1 MYLYYFFEY
10 INDNKFKKTYFYL
23 IDNNY
28 NIYGTLVANQI
39 FDYINI
45 TDIWLKKCL
54 RNKYINKYKYSYN
67 FINNCISL
75 IWNIYNIKKIC
86 LQCYKNN
93 IKANKLYKNLKFKN
107 FKGIT
112 STHYNYLVKNNLF

>member
-54 RNKYINKYKYSYN
+54 RNKYINKYK
-67 FINNCISL
+67 
-75 IWNIYNIKKIC
+75 
-86 LQCYKNN
+86 
-93 IKANKLYKNLKFKN
+93 
-107 FKGIT
+107 
-112 STHYNYLVKNNLF
+112 